1 MKRTPTQIR
10 QIIQDKVI
18 GKVKACHNED
28 GHWYQVDGSLK
39 LTASVTTKLGVLNK
53 PHLSKW
59 QIRVALEWMQV
70 GDRWERLNQKE
81 TSNEMLLGAMAS
93 PYDVRDEHGFVGTIA
108 HQAAEDYIK
117 EYLISEV
124 QPESM
129 TKFLP
134 LNCDVRAIASTRGI
148 EMFFKKNNIVPIASE
163 ILVADKKY
171 AAGTL
176 DFICLMNGKL
186 TLIDFKTSN
195 AIDEISYSMQVA
207 AYKYFFEKMTGLKI
221 QQCKILHL
229 SKINDRFTVY
239 RINDLKEAYK
249 TFKNVCLIYDWINNP
264 DKKVEKDVVRVV
276 I

>member
-1 MKRTPTQIR
+1 MKRTPEQVR
-10 QIIQDKVI
+10 KIIEEKVV
-18 GKVKACHNED
+18 GKVTSQHND
-28 GHWYQVDGSLK
+28 KGHYYQVEGGLG
-39 LTASVTTKLGVLNK
+39 LTASVTTKLGILSK

-70 GDRWERLNQKE
+70 GDRWERFNQKD
-81 TSNEMLLGAMAS
+81 TSSDMLLGAMAA

-108 HQAAEDYIK
+108 HQAAEDYINH
-117 EYLISEV
+117 YLDTGIA
-124 QPESM
+124 PESM

-134 LNCDVRAIASTRGI
+134 SGCDARAVASTRGI
-148 EMFFKKNNIVPIASE
+148 EMFFKKNEIIPIASE
-163 ILVADKKY
+163 ILVADRKY

-195 AIDEISYSMQVA
+195 AVDEVSYSMQVA

-229 SKINDRFTVY
+229 SKSDDRFTVY
-239 RINDLKEAYK
+239 KINNLKEAYRI
-249 TFKNVCLIYDWINNP
+249 FKNICLTYDWINDP
-264 DKKVEKDVVRVV
+264 SKKVEKDVIRVV